1 MQLTEII
8 AALAVLQ
15 FLTFG
20 ALTGRAREK
29 SGLKAPAMTG
39 DAGFERMYRVQMN
52 TMELMIAFLP
62 ALFLAALHW
71 PAYLVAGLGALY
83 LIGRHLYWRA
93 YVSAPE
99 TRGLGFGLSILPTI
113 ALALLALLGPG
124 LSFFSLMG

>member
-1 MQLTEII
+1 MQMVEFI

-20 ALTGRAREK
+20 ALTGRARAK

-52 TMELMIAFLP
+52 TMEVLIAFLP
-62 ALFLAALHW
+62 ALLLAAQYW
-71 PAYLVAGLGALY
+71 PDYLVAGLGAFY
-83 LIGRHLYWRA
+83 VIGRHLYWRA
-93 YVSAPE
+93 YVRAPE

-113 ALALLALLGPG
+113 ALALLALVGAG
-124 LSFFSLMG
+124 LSFFGFIF